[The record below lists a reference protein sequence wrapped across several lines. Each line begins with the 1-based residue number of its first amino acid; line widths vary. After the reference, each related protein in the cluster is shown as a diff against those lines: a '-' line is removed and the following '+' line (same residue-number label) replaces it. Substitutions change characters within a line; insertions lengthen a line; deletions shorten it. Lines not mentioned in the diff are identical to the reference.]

1 MPDQPELQP
10 ALEQDLHAIS
20 AEIARNREKPE
31 NKLLSGHELVRN
43 SVKSYTAPV
52 APPPSAATAPAAQTD
67 NDSVLPAYAQSASA
81 ETKQEVEH
89 LLSLAFQEGVLSAA
103 ARAAKSSPYVLDIF
117 HDALAG
123 KLYPELKKRGLVD

>member
-1 MPDQPELQP
+1 MPDQPEIQP
-10 ALEQDLHAIS
+10 IIEQDLHAIS

-52 APPPSAATAPAAQTD
+52 APPAGGPAPASQTN

-89 LLSLAFQEGVLSAA
+89 LLSLAFREGVLSAA
-103 ARAAKSSPYVLDIF
+103 TQAAKSSPYVLDIF